1 MIDYNDTPEPVER
14 NLDAEREEIRAAL
27 IANLE
32 SVLFT
37 LFPAGKKRKG
47 KFYTGDILGSPGD
60 SLEIVVA
67 GDKAGLWTDR
77 ATGQGGDI
85 FDLISGHLSLNV
97 HTDFA
102 KVLGF
107 AAHLVGKTPSEATR
121 KRKAEPAIDE
131 LGPATAKWE
140 YHDGEGK

>member
-32 SVLFT
+32 SVIFT

-60 SLEIVVA
+60 SLEIVLD

-77 ATGQGGDI
+77 ADDSGGDI
-85 FDLISGHLSLNV
+85 FTLIGGHFG
-97 HTDFA
+97 TDTHHDFPRVLTHCA
-102 KVLGF
+102 VVLGR
-107 AAHLVGKTPSEATR
+107 APSAPITSLVESRISSPDALSR
-121 KRKAEPAIDE
+121 
-131 LGPATAKWE
+131 
-140 YHDGEGK
+140 